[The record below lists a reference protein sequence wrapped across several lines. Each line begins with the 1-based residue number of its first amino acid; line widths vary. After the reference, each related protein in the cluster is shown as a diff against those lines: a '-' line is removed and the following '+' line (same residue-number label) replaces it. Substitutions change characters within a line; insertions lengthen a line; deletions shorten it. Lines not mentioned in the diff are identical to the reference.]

1 MEKIYGWV
9 RSLAE
14 AKLEYSVFWS
24 AGSGAE
30 EPPALPQDA
39 AAAPAPAAAAT
50 SVELT
55 TGAEHSG
62 AVLCLVTGEVFE
74 HRPFEKPAKVARL
87 RPKKGQPQRISW
99 RQGNSFA
106 PLLALGGDLPEEQL
120 AAAAQR
126 HHVRAPIYPNI
137 RSAHP
142 IPRPTGPNPALCAGV
157 KGAVWWQAAALQ
169 EHQE

>member
-1 MEKIYGWV
+1 MRRAWAAEGSAMEKIYGWM

-24 AGSGAE
+24 AAE
-30 EPPALPQDA
+30 PQAEQRPEPPQDA

-55 TGAEHSG
+55 TGAKDSG

-74 HRPFEKPAKVARL
+74 PGPFEKPIKVARQ
-87 RPKKGQPQRISW
+87 RPKKGQPQRIGW

-120 AAAAQR
+120 VAAAQQ
-126 HHVRAPIYPNI
+126 HQVCTPMCPNT
-137 RSAHP
+137 RSAHRNP
-142 IPRPTGPNPALCAGV
+142 PPNLP
-157 KGAVWWQAAALQ
+157 
-169 EHQE
+169 

>member
-1 MEKIYGWV
+1 MEKIYGWM

-24 AGSGAE
+24 AAE
-30 EPPALPQDA
+30 PQAEQGPEPPQDG

-55 TGAEHSG
+55 TGTEDDN
-62 AVLCLVTGEVFE
+62 AVLCLVTGQVFE
-74 HRPFEKPAKVARL
+74 PGPFEKPAKVARQ
-87 RPKKGQPQRISW
+87 RPKKGQPQRIGW

-120 AAAAQR
+120 VAAGRRRQ
-126 HHVRAPIYPNI
+126 VRTPMRPNFSTI
-137 RSAHP
+137 SP
-142 IPRPTGPNPALCAGV
+142 PNLP
-157 KGAVWWQAAALQ
+157 
-169 EHQE
+169 

>member
-24 AGSGAE
+24 AAE
-30 EPPALPQDA
+30 PQAEQRPEPPQDA

-55 TGAEHSG
+55 TGVAHGG

-74 HRPFEKPAKVARL
+74 PGPFEKPAKVARL
-87 RPKKGQPQRISW
+87 PPKKGQPQRIGW

-106 PLLALGGDLPEEQL
+106 PLWALGLCCPAPSPGAAARRLEQL
-120 AAAAQR
+120 ATAR
-126 HHVRAPIYPNI
+126 RA
-137 RSAHP
+137 
-142 IPRPTGPNPALCAGV
+142 G
-157 KGAVWWQAAALQ
+157 
-169 EHQE
+169 